1 MSLRRIR
8 KRKSIFCNITVFAAK
23 PPKNAN
29 FKAIDYKI
37 KHILVKKSMNL
48 HEIKSIL
55 TWTLLSVFFNPFSM
69 KSIGNSAGKAAKM
82 H

>member
-1 MSLRRIR
+1 
-8 KRKSIFCNITVFAAK
+8 
-23 PPKNAN
+23 
-29 FKAIDYKI
+29 
-37 KHILVKKSMNL
+37 MNL

-55 TWTLLSVFFNPFSM
+55 TWTLLSVFFNPFSI